1 MLDYG
6 GVIYKYNSTPKSLQS
21 VSLHLDAQL
30 FEFSLNIQPP
40 GVLTQNRWNSFFF
53 IMCITEVK
61 SCFVNVFLST
71 DQDECGCGS
80 QRGEPKHP
88 SDEQSRDLADL
99 RTWCWCASHRA
110 PEHTLLQRA
119 RGVDSNKCHSQ
130 LSKFNFLSCCVSA
143 AIWASETNQAVQGF
157 FLHRERLFRWCQK
170 EQQKIWLRG
179 EKECNSMLWIALHKL
194 KYDISDFQLLYFTQ
208 ALDKPAKLQWFG
220 HGFQSVHAPNVLQEM
235 LWVTAQTDLVGWAV
249 VYFRFANTHSHVTRF
264 R

>member
-1 MLDYG
+1 M
-6 GVIYKYNSTPKSLQS
+6 
-21 VSLHLDAQL
+21 
-30 FEFSLNIQPP
+30 
-40 GVLTQNRWNSFFF
+40 
-53 IMCITEVK
+53 
-61 SCFVNVFLST
+61 NVFLST

-99 RTWCWCASHRA
+99 RTWCWCASHCA

-130 LSKFNFLSCCVSA
+130 LSKFSFLSCCVSA

-157 FLHRERLFRWCQK
+157 FYIEKGCLDGAKRSNK
-170 EQQKIWLRG
+170 NMIWGGG
-179 EKECNSMLWIALHKL
+179 EECNSMLWIALHKL

-220 HGFQSVHAPNVLQEM
+220 HDFQSVHAPNVLQEM

-249 VYFRFANTHSHVTRF
+249 VYFRFANTLTCDTLSLTCFSSSSDSKSCTCCVQRHEDLVD
-264 R
+264 

>member
-1 MLDYG
+1 M
-6 GVIYKYNSTPKSLQS
+6 
-21 VSLHLDAQL
+21 
-30 FEFSLNIQPP
+30 
-40 GVLTQNRWNSFFF
+40 
-53 IMCITEVK
+53 K

-130 LSKFNFLSCCVSA
+130 LSKFSFLSCCVSA

-157 FLHRERLFRWCQK
+157 FYIEKGCLDGAKRSNKKYDWG
-170 EQQKIWLRG
+170 G
-179 EKECNSMLWIALHKL
+179 EKNAIQCFELHCINWNMTSL
-194 KYDISDFQLLYFTQ
+194 TSSCCISHRRWTSQLNCSGLVMIFSLFT
-208 ALDKPAKLQWFG
+208 LQM
-220 HGFQSVHAPNVLQEM
+220 SCRKCSELQPR
-235 LWVTAQTDLVGWAV
+235 LTWWVEQ
-249 VYFRFANTHSHVTRF
+249 
-264 R
+264 